1 MKEYSAMTS
10 VLSKKEILKK
20 INQLGMRLYTDMP
33 FLRKMTVTGL
43 HGFCMIFSFIVANTI
58 CAFNP
63 ELLFRQAYAFV
74 ALPIFFIELFLIKG
88 EQVKIGLKS
97 VKGLY
102 ELYTHEF
109 YFVAVHNGQ
118 VYGVKAL
125 PTETE
130 PLVLHELNFEVELP
144 GNLREKNIYLVHELW
159 DNNGQ

>member
-1 MKEYSAMTS
+1 MEITTTMTYQP
-10 VLSKKEILKK
+10 SKKEILKETNK
-20 INQLGMRLYTDMP
+20 LGMRLYTDMP

-43 HGFCMIFSFIVANTI
+43 HGFCVVFAFIVANII
-58 CAFNP
+58 CIFYP
-63 ELLFRQAYAFV
+63 ELMFRQAYAFV
-74 ALPIFFIELFLIKG
+74 ALPVFLIELFLIKG

-144 GNLREKNIYLVHELW
+144 GNLREKNIYLVSDLW
-159 DNNGQ
+159 NDNGQ

>member
-1 MKEYSAMTS
+1 MT
-10 VLSKKEILKK
+10 LTPSKKEILKETNK
-20 INQLGMRLYTDMP
+20 LGMRLYTDMP
-33 FLRKMTVTGL
+33 FPCKMTVTAL
-43 HGFCMIFSFIVANTI
+43 HGFCMIFSFIVASSI
-58 CAFNP
+58 CVFNP

-102 ELYTHEF
+102 ELYMHEF
-109 YFVAVHNGQ
+109 YFVAVHNGLI
-118 VYGVKAL
+118 YGVKAL
-125 PTETE
+125 PTATE
-130 PLVLHELNFEVELP
+130 PLALHELNFEVELP